1 MNPFEKITVSNI
13 GSLTTV
19 PRSKGEV
26 YHVTHRTS
34 YAISFCL
41 SGKITYVHN
50 GKHFVSDP
58 EHAILLPMGQKY
70 ELHCT
75 ATGEFPVINFYCTED
90 YCPDEFFTVAIS
102 NIEPYLN
109 DYETL
114 QHLAMLRKN
123 DYRVKSL
130 AVLYDIVS
138 RLAAEAKPASLNPV
152 LTPAIE
158 YIEENID
165 RADLSLTAL
174 ANVSRISEVYLRR
187 LFNREFG
194 VSPKQYITR
203 LRISRAKQLLK
214 NSGTPISRV
223 AENCGYSSVY
233 HFSRAFKTATGYT
246 PSEYRS
252 QQSQLML

>member
-19 PRSKGEV
+19 TRSKGEV

-41 SGKITYVHN
+41 SGKITYIHN
-50 GKHFVSDP
+50 GKRFVSDP
-58 EHAILLPMGQKY
+58 EHAVLLPKGQDY
-70 ELHCT
+70 ELHCN
-75 ATGEFPVINFYCTED
+75 ASGEFPVINFYCTDD
-90 YCPDEFFTVAIS
+90 YCPDEFFTVPIS

-109 DYETL
+109 DYEML
-114 QHLAMLRKN
+114 QHLAMLRKT

-130 AVLYDIVS
+130 AVLYNIVS
-138 RLAAEAKPASLNPV
+138 RLATEVKPSSFNPV

-165 RADLSLTAL
+165 RADLNLTSL

-194 VSPKQYITR
+194 VSPKQYITT

-214 NSGTPISRV
+214 NSGTPVSQV
-223 AENCGYSSVY
+223 AEECGYSSVY